1 MLSESGALTCMATH
15 TNQNGTVQRRA
26 ARWVVSDYSKTSIVT
41 SMLHILARL
50 EKSTIKEGRC
60 QTYTYMYV
68 QDHSDYYSSTHSF
81 TFQQIQNTKNVYKYI
96 FFLPFYCSPME
107 QTARQ
112 WCLTSRCCVDYFK
125 LEMGKLNHLAGL
137 NYANAFCFFVFFKI
151 VNTIFVILYLH

>member
-26 ARWVVSDYSKTSIVT
+26 ARWVVSDYSRTSIVT

-68 QDHSDYYSSTHSF
+68 QDHSFGSTRPHGRITIAQLTPLLFSRFKTQKMFTNIYSFFPF
-81 TFQQIQNTKNVYKYI
+81 TIVQWNR
-96 FFLPFYCSPME
+96 LPGSDVSLPDVVLIISN
-107 QTARQ
+107 
-112 WCLTSRCCVDYFK
+112 WK
-125 LEMGKLNHLAGL
+125 W
-137 NYANAFCFFVFFKI
+137 AN
-151 VNTIFVILYLH
+151 

>member
-26 ARWVVSDYSKTSIVT
+26 ARWVVSDYSRTSIVT

-68 QDHSDYYSSTHSF
+68 QDHIPSVQLVPRGRITIAQLTPLLFSRFKTQKMFTNIYSFFPFTIAQWNRLPGSDVS
-81 TFQQIQNTKNVYKYI
+81 
-96 FFLPFYCSPME
+96 LPDVVLIISN
-107 QTARQ
+107 
-112 WCLTSRCCVDYFK
+112 WK
-125 LEMGKLNHLAGL
+125 W
-137 NYANAFCFFVFFKI
+137 AN
-151 VNTIFVILYLH
+151 